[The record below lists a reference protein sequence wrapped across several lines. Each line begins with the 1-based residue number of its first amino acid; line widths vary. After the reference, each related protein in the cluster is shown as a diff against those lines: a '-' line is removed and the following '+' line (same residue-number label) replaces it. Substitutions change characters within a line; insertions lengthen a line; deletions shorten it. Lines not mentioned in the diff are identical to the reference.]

1 MSSPPGGT
9 IPWWWHWRACSPPTG
24 VLRTATKPEI
34 IQSSLLLSL
43 LVNAPMLHRACST
56 IIVNPNIKVK
66 FQTNEHL
73 KKVFSEQFELFWTK
87 SRQVDLKHQLP
98 STFIKFMVTI
108 KNYQNTKSN
117 ENVCGCLLSRIF
129 NEPLPEHSW
138 MTFWRIGNNRK
149 CGKQFRRSLNPH
161 KGDRRGSLPHFLF
174 SAVIFRDDREGSSC
188 FFLSLGSWTAT
199 KTVFRNKNRSAW
211 EECPPLFAKGN

>member
-9 IPWWWHWRACSPPTG
+9 IPLWWRSCPWRATQRLP
-24 VLRTATKPEI
+24 RAATKRGI
-34 IQSSLLLSL
+34 FQSSLSLCL
-43 LVNAPMLHRACST
+43 LVNAPMLHRACSI

-87 SRQVDLKHQLP
+87 SRQVGLKHQLP

-117 ENVCGCLLSRIF
+117 EKSLRQPVPKDLERAATWSYFLTFMQSRNRGCIF
-129 NEPLPEHSW
+129 LFYNTSMVYLCATPTVYRWYNKYIKNRGTQNPETLNEL
-138 MTFWRIGNNRK
+138 
-149 CGKQFRRSLNPH
+149 
-161 KGDRRGSLPHFLF
+161 KGDY
-174 SAVIFRDDREGSSC
+174 
-188 FFLSLGSWTAT
+188 
-199 KTVFRNKNRSAW
+199 
-211 EECPPLFAKGN
+211 

>member
-1 MSSPPGGT
+1 MSWPPGGT
-9 IPWWWHWRACSPPTG
+9 VPWWWRSCPWRATEGLP
-24 VLRTATKPEI
+24 RAATKQGI
-34 IQSSLLLSL
+34 FRSSLLLSL

-66 FQTNEHL
+66 FETNEHL

-117 ENVCGCLLSRIF
+117 EKICGCLLSRIF
-129 NEPLPEHSW
+129 KEPPPEYS
-138 MTFWRIGNNRK
+138 F
-149 CGKQFRRSLNPH
+149 QP
-161 KGDRRGSLPHFLF
+161 
-174 SAVIFRDDREGSSC
+174 SC
-188 FFLSLGSWTAT
+188 SPEIRAAFFFLIILWWYIYVTPYHIPDDIIST
-199 KTVFRNKNRSAW
+199 
-211 EECPPLFAKGN
+211 

>member
-1 MSSPPGGT
+1 MSLPPGGRA
-9 IPWWWHWRACSPPTG
+9 PWWWHSCPWRATEGLP
-24 VLRTATKPEI
+24 RAATNRGI
-34 IQSSLLLSL
+34 FQSSLSLCL
-43 LVNAPMLHRACST
+43 LVNAPMLHWACST

-117 ENVCGCLLSRIF
+117 EKVCGCLLSMIF
-129 NEPLPEHSW
+129 KKPPPEYIFQPSCSPEIRAAFFFFISLRWYTCVPPLP
-138 MTFWRIGNNRK
+138 
-149 CGKQFRRSLNPH
+149 CA
-161 KGDRRGSLPHFLF
+161 GDIIS
-174 SAVIFRDDREGSSC
+174 
-188 FFLSLGSWTAT
+188 T
-199 KTVFRNKNRSAW
+199 
-211 EECPPLFAKGN
+211 

>member
-1 MSSPPGGT
+1 M
-9 IPWWWHWRACSPPTG
+9 
-24 VLRTATKPEI
+24 
-34 IQSSLLLSL
+34 LSL

-73 KKVFSEQFELFWTK
+73 KKVFSEQFELFRTK

-117 ENVCGCLLSRIF
+117 EKVCGCLLSRIF
-129 NEPLPEHSW
+129 KAPPPEHS
-138 MTFWRIGNNRK
+138 F
-149 CGKQFRRSLNPH
+149 QP
-161 KGDRRGSLPHFLF
+161 
-174 SAVIFRDDREGSSC
+174 SC
-188 FFLSLGSWTAT
+188 SPEIRTAFFFLIILLWYIYVTPHHIPDDIIST
-199 KTVFRNKNRSAW
+199 KRTGEHKT
-211 EECPPLFAKGN
+211 PKH